1 MGYMLYAPFATQKH
15 TIPSRRLSN
24 DMSSQLFAATFEELM
39 PLDIKKN
46 YCLDPRNLQQ
56 DPLNGPLKLSI

>member
-1 MGYMLYAPFATQKH
+1 MPRWYGIATQKPH
-15 TIPSRRLSN
+15 NSITKIVVS
-24 DMSSQLFAATFEELM
+24 DMSSQLFAATFKELM
-39 PLDIKKN
+39 ALDIKKN